1 MNNILEPF
9 KKLYSYFVYY
19 NKEQVTD
26 NKQNNDIFIK
36 ETITELI
43 KNVDI
48 KVEEKQNND
57 IFIKETITELI
68 KNVDIKV
75 EEKQNNKIYIK
86 ELLKTCETGDIILFQ
101 GNSIISEIIKISTN
115 SVWTHIGIIIKNP
128 TFIKNCKKG
137 IYLYVADGAYEIDKP
152 SNKKLIGVQLVNLID
167 KLNNYDGTF
176 YYRKLETQKNKKK
189 MMNIFNIV
197 YNTEFHKFYD
207 WLPKDWIA
215 TFLAMHNLEKI
226 SDIISN
232 PRHLDKMFCS
242 SLVAYTYTQWK
253 LLNKNT
259 EWSFTTPEF
268 FAEIT
273 TLNNDSFLQPI
284 KQIYL

>member
-26 NKQNNDIFIK
+26 N
-36 ETITELI
+36 
-43 KNVDI
+43 
-48 KVEEKQNND
+48 KQNND